1 MFSWQW
7 FKAASVTVLIFLDL
21 IINANGKHHFVY
33 KQTQTYPN
41 NQKRN
46 KFPTYLPV
54 FCWPF
59 PQHGEY
65 VIRESVIS

>member
-7 FKAASVTVLIFLDL
+7 FKAASVTVLIFLVL
-21 IINANGKHHFVY
+21 VINANGKHHFVY
-33 KQTQTYPN
+33 KQTYPN

>member
-7 FKAASVTVLIFLDL
+7 FKAASVTVLIFLVL
-21 IINANGKHHFVY
+21 VINANGKHHFVY
-33 KQTQTYPN
+33 KQTCRN
-41 NQKRN
+41 NQKGN